1 MRKLSIK
8 LLLCFLLVS
17 LMDLSSPLLAQA
29 SKLKVN
35 NESPSK
41 RDQVKRMH
49 PHALKLILQ
58 GRKKEAIEYLEKTS
72 EKAVNS
78 KHTKMLMDMA
88 LDRSNAWKLD
98 AKTWPWERTLP
109 NTSLKKD
116 EASDRFTIAFG
127 GGAGYVPENERIC
140 CLLYTSDA
148 ADE

>member
-8 LLLCFLLVS
+8 LLLCFLLVP

-72 EKAVNS
+72 EMAVNS

-109 NTSLKKD
+109 NTSLKKE
-116 EASDRFTIAFG
+116 EASDKFTIAFG
-127 GGAGYVPENERIC
+127 G
-140 CLLYTSDA
+140 
-148 ADE
+148 